1 MSTQKPPRPW
11 FRIEAKAEAEETPS
25 ADVYIYDEI
34 GESWWG
40 GIAPKALVDEITALD
55 VDDLNVYINS
65 PGGAAW
71 DGIAIMN
78 ALRRH
83 KAKVH
88 VTVDALA
95 ASAASMI
102 AMAGDRITMNRGAQ
116 LMIHDASGMAWG
128 NAAMMEETAQVLHK
142 LSNSYADTYA
152 ARAGGSREHW
162 RELMQAET
170 WYTAEE
176 AVEAGLADD
185 WVDAKVDAEEATAGF
200 DLSGFK
206 YRGRA
211 SAPAPVIPE
220 RRGTLSRAMAQARL
234 DAAANKDLSAVRSS
248 DSSTAQVDEQ
258 KEGLVAYLD
267 DVIEA
272 LGLPEGST
280 EEETITEIERLV
292 SDSKNSGEEASFA
305 GVVRMDA
312 SALEKLQADAAA
324 GRQALE
330 AVAKGRREG
339 IVKAA
344 MTDGRITAAS
354 AETWL
359 AQLEKDEEGTTALI
373 ESFPKNTVP
382 VAEIGHQNET
392 ITAEDALYA
401 KAFGESEEN

>member
-1 MSTQKPPRPW
+1 MTIQKPPRPW
-11 FRIEAKAEAEETPS
+11 FRIEAKAQADEEKPTA

-40 GIAPKALVDEITALD
+40 GISPKALIDEITALD

-116 LMIHDASGMAWG
+116 LMIHDASGFAYG
-128 NAAMMEETAQVLHK
+128 NAQTMDETAEILHK

-152 ARAGGSREHW
+152 ARAGGSRESW
-162 RELMQAET
+162 RALMQAET
-170 WYTAEE
+170 WYAAEE

-185 WVDAKVDAEEATAGF
+185 WVDAEVDAAEATAAF
-200 DLSGFK
+200 DLSRFK
-206 YRGRA
+206 FRGRA
-211 SAPAPVIPE
+211 SAPAPM
-220 RRGTLSRAMAQARL
+220 LARV
-234 DAAANKDLSAVRSS
+234 DLSAVRSS
-248 DSSTAQVDEQ
+248 GDSAEAEVQ

-267 DVIEA
+267 DVIDA
-272 LGLPEGST
+272 LGMVEGAT
-280 EEETITEIERLV
+280 EEETITEINRLV
-292 SDSKNSGEEASFA
+292 ELATEPDGEAEARLPE
-305 GVVRMDA
+305 GVQAIDA
-312 SALEKLQADAAA
+312 SVFKQLQADAAA
-324 GRQALE
+324 GREALAAQAT
-330 AVAKGRREG
+330 ARREG
-339 IVKAA
+339 IVQAA

-354 AETWL
+354 KAQWL
-359 AQLEKDEEGTTALI
+359 AQLEKDESGTSALI

-382 VAEIGHQNET
+382 VAEIGHSDT
-392 ITAEDALYA
+392 LASTDDALYGNL
-401 KAFGESEEN
+401 FGAETKES